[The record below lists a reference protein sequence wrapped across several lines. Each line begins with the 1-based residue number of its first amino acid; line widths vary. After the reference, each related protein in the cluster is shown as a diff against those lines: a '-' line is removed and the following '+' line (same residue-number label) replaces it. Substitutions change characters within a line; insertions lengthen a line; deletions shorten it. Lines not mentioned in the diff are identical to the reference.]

1 MSELND
7 YELRKTLFAVENHIV
22 CFMSAYEG
30 KSSKIFDDLRN
41 MQREIAAEM
50 RRRKDLSV

>member
-1 MSELND
+1 MSELSD
-7 YELRKTLFAVENHIV
+7 YELRRTLFAVENHIV
-22 CFMSAYEG
+22 CFMGDYG
-30 KSSKIFDDLRN
+30 VKSSKIFNDLRN